1 MYWQDDPQASSVQIP
16 DDVVD
21 LVYSIQCLRLPVDH
35 AQVLSLAVQNQLPWF
50 ATEERAALH
59 AIHVAESGNGWVRPD
74 DFIHLSRRTKLTLRV
89 PKHRIEDAQQLSGT
103 ALDLGGHPLTV
114 GTSIIRPLSTL
125 TTIFARYVAASE
137 SDEQQF
143 LRDAL
148 AQLKALG
155 VKPKKML
162 CGMEKSI
169 VTTQGALRTRSLM
182 LAELSVDESLILQQR
197 GLGLHRVLGCGVF
210 IPHRD
215 IQELK

>member
-1 MYWQDDPQASSVQIP
+1 MYWQDEPQASSIQIP

-35 AQVLSLAVQNQLPWF
+35 AQVLSIAVQKQLPWF

-59 AIHVAESGNGWVRPD
+59 TIHVAESGNGWVRPD

-89 PKHRIEDAQQLSGT
+89 PKHRIEDAQQLSGKV
-103 ALDLGGHPLTV
+103 LDLGGYPLTV
-114 GTSIIRPLSTL
+114 STSIVRPLSTL
-125 TTIFARYVAASE
+125 TTIFARYIAAPE

-148 AQLKALG
+148 TQLNVLG

-169 VTTQGALRTRSLM
+169 ATPDGALRTRSLM

-197 GLGLHRVLGCGVF
+197 GLGLHRMLGCGVF
-210 IPHRD
+210 IPHKD

>member
-1 MYWQDDPQASSVQIP
+1 MYWQDEPQASSTSIP

-21 LVYSIQCLRLPVDH
+21 VVYSIQCLRLPVDH
-35 AQVLSLAVQNQLPWF
+35 AQVLSLAVQKQLPWF
-50 ATEERAALH
+50 TTEECAALH
-59 AIHVAESGNGWVRPD
+59 TIHVAESGNGWVRPD

-89 PKHRIEDAQQLSGT
+89 PKHRIEDAQKLSGK
-103 ALDLGGHPLTV
+103 ALDLSGHPLTV
-114 GTSIIRPLSTL
+114 GASVIRPLSTL
-125 TTIFARYVAASE
+125 TTIFARYIAAPE

-148 AQLKALG
+148 TQLKALG

-169 VTTQGALRTRSLM
+169 VTTHGALRTRSLM

-197 GLGLHRVLGCGVF
+197 GLGLHRMLGCGVF
-210 IPHRD
+210 IPHKD

>member
-1 MYWQDDPQASSVQIP
+1 MYWQDEPQASSVQIP